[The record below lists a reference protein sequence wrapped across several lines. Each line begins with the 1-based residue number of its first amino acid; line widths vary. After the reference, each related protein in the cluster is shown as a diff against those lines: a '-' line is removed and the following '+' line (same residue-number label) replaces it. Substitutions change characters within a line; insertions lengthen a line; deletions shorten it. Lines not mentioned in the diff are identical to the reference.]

1 MLVFF
6 VFFKV
11 LKHFRPENPGQRA
24 SANSPSTHLCLSHSG
39 VNHFLPQFSFCN
51 SEDWGLN
58 DGQGG
63 QLTPRAVPRLRGG
76 LPWREEA
83 DFDTFYMA
91 FRFDLGVLLVV
102 VLVLVK
108 VLLVELEHLIHMYP
122 LISPTFVF
130 YILTS
135 KPSGD
140 LFFPNST
147 FQQVLSNKLLMSIMR
162 III

>member
-1 MLVFF
+1 MI
-6 VFFKV
+6 
-11 LKHFRPENPGQRA
+11 
-24 SANSPSTHLCLSHSG
+24 
-39 VNHFLPQFSFCN
+39 HFLPQFSCCKYD
-51 SEDWGLN
+51 DWSLI

-91 FRFDLGVLLVV
+91 FRFDLGAAVFVGGGV
-102 VLVLVK
+102 GYGKGAVGG
-108 VLLVELEHLIHMYP
+108 VEAFDVS
-122 LISPTFVF
+122 SPTFVS
-130 YILTS
+130 YIFAS

-147 FQQVLSNKLLMSIMR
+147 FQQVLSNKLLMTIIMIL
-162 III
+162 IIINR

>member
-1 MLVFF
+1 MRLLVFF

-76 LPWREEA
+76 LPWRQEA

-102 VLVLVK
+102 GLANVK
-108 VLLVELEHLIHMYP
+108 VLLVELEYLIH
-122 LISPTFVF
+122 IVSSPTFVF
-130 YILTS
+130 YILSS

-147 FQQVLSNKLLMSIMR
+147 FQQVLSNKL
-162 III
+162 II

>member
-39 VNHFLPQFSFCN
+39 KNHLLPHFSFCI
-51 SEDWGLN
+51 SIDCCLN

-91 FRFDLGVLLVV
+91 FRFDLGGVV
-102 VLVLVK
+102 FVGGGVGYGKGAVGGVGAFDILYPHQ
-108 VLLVELEHLIHMYP
+108 HLY
-122 LISPTFVF
+122 FVF
-130 YILTS
+130 SSASPLEISSSQTPHFS
-135 KPSGD
+135 
-140 LFFPNST
+140 
-147 FQQVLSNKLLMSIMR
+147 R
-162 III
+162 